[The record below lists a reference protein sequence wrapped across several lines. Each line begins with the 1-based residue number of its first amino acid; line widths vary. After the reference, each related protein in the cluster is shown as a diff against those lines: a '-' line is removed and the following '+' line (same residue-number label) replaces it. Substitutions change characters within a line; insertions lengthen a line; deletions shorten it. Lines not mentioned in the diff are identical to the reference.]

1 MDTENLFTV
10 DEAAGMLNISVIQA
24 WRWIRSGKLKTTKVF
39 SRTLISKGAIAAV
52 TEPVKIK

>member
-10 DEAAGMLNISVIQA
+10 DEAAEKLNISVIQA

-39 SRTLISKGAIAAV
+39 SRTLVSKDAIAAASAV
-52 TEPVKIK
+52 RQK